1 MRMVKVL
8 AYIGCFAFVSSLW
21 ASDEE
26 PSILWWTPLQ
36 VGIWGEEAQLF
47 SKSRE
52 VRGLRFSLPYSE
64 CEEACGLAFGFVNH
78 VESSAFDIG
87 VGAGNCVDDGSALQV
102 GLMNSANLEIIVLPF
117 LGQGPADA
125 AACQLGLINLASDW
139 GLQVGAL
146 NFSSGSGLQLGAVNF
161 GGFDGVQAGLFYND
175 AYEARGLQ
183 IGLVNVARSLTGVQV
198 GIVNVIKDGP
208 VPLMPLVN
216 AHF

>member
-8 AYIGCFAFVSSLW
+8 AYIGCSAFVASLW

-26 PSILWWTPLQ
+26 PSTRWWAPLQ

-47 SKSRE
+47 SKDRE
-52 VRGLRFSLPYSE
+52 VRGLRLSLPYSE
-64 CEEACGLAFGFVNH
+64 CEVACGVAFGVVSH
-78 VESSAFDIG
+78 VESSIFSG
-87 VGAGNCVDDGSALQV
+87 ELGAVNVIDDGRALQV

-175 AYEARGLQ
+175 ACEARGLQ
-183 IGLVNVARSLTGVQV
+183 IGLVNVARSLAGVQV
-198 GIVNVIKDGP
+198 GIVNIIKDGP